1 MEKPRTPNKPEHIHY
16 VEILRTANQGDIALV
31 KSILGPS
38 GIVHYVADE
47 NFSTFYFGA
56 QPARVMVDSERVDD
70 AVALLEGLKFTR
82 NWTSPESKER

>member
-1 MEKPRTPNKPEHIHY
+1 MERPRTPDKPEHIQY

-38 GIVHYVADE
+38 GIAYYVADE
-47 NFSTFYFGA
+47 NFSLLYFGV

-70 AVALLEGLKFTR
+70 AVALLEGLKFTH
-82 NWTSPESKER
+82 NWTNPESKER